1 MKDDFI
7 KCNNNKNNNNPKSV
21 HTEKRW
27 ISMHCADVAGSR
39 KRIETTQ
46 PTTMTMIRCL
56 NVKVIY
62 FQKNNFILLIICCVH
77 TLSLSFGHMHRTWK
91 GQRSKLLLPQSV
103 ARSLF
108 LSHMMWWGI
117 THTFENDTLSI
128 NDKML
133 RASFKSVGSHTRNT
147 SGSGNKQREIA
158 FRCLMLNYF
167 PNRDEIWAALF
178 ISIIDFH
185 FYSALCRNQA
195 FSEWKWFEYH
205 QFTYQGK

>member
-1 MKDDFI
+1 
-7 KCNNNKNNNNPKSV
+7 
-21 HTEKRW
+21 
-27 ISMHCADVAGSR
+27 
-39 KRIETTQ
+39 
-46 PTTMTMIRCL
+46 
-56 NVKVIY
+56 
-62 FQKNNFILLIICCVH
+62 
-77 TLSLSFGHMHRTWK
+77 
-91 GQRSKLLLPQSV
+91 
-103 ARSLF
+103 
-108 LSHMMWWGI
+108 
-117 THTFENDTLSI
+117 
-128 NDKML
+128 ML

>member
-1 MKDDFI
+1 
-7 KCNNNKNNNNPKSV
+7 
-21 HTEKRW
+21 
-27 ISMHCADVAGSR
+27 MHCADVAGSR
-39 KRIETTQ
+39 KRNETTQ